1 MWQLHFGTLLFALY
15 LNFSISIV
23 EITNKIR
30 TSSKLLVSKKATT
43 SQKKPQFTEVNINF
57 YRKQC
62 LRIVI
67 CNKSIYWNKLY
78 QQHKHWRKS
87 FFQFLHFWKFASRWF
102 SATVKKACSIFRCVW
117 SFFLDFQRRQDQK
130 ILFMRSRFFLLHV
143 DS

>member
-15 LNFSISIV
+15 LNFGISIV

-30 TSSKLLVSKKATT
+30 TSSKLLVSKKART

-62 LRIVI
+62 LRIII

-78 QQHKHWRKS
+78 KQHKHWRKS
-87 FFQFLHFWKFASRWF
+87 FFLFLHFWKFASRWF
-102 SATVKKACSIFRCVW
+102 SATVKRTCRIFRCVW
-117 SFFLDFQRRQDQK
+117 SFFW
-130 ILFMRSRFFLLHV
+130 ISREGKTKKYCLWEAIFFCCM
-143 DS
+143 